1 MTGVRGRTTAAA
13 AAIVGVALA
22 VGGLLL
28 VLALRHT
35 LTDQVTTNARLRA
48 ERIAALLDAGARPA
62 DIALADEED
71 WLAQIIDGGG
81 TVVAATPR
89 LGQRPPLTRLR
100 AGESAVAGRLPAGDG
115 CPCLVVALSAAGGRY
130 LVTVAQTMDPVTEGT
145 AVLAVLLAAGIPLLV
160 ALVAVTTWATMG
172 RTLAPVEAIRRRVGE
187 ITDRD
192 LTRRVPQPAG
202 TDEIARL
209 AGTMN
214 AMLARLQAAQ
224 ERQRRFVSDASHELR
239 SPVTAIRHELEVAL
253 ADPAAVDIRRM
264 ATDLLVEAR
273 RQQQLVDDL
282 LELARADESP
292 TRRRHEKVDLDDLV
306 LAEARRVRERGIR
319 VDATG
324 IGAGRV
330 DGDLARLARML
341 RNLVDNAMR
350 HAESTVR
357 LSVCETGGG
366 VRLVVA
372 NDGPPIPDADRVRV
386 FERFTRLDDA
396 RARRDGGAGLGLA
409 IVAEIVA
416 AHLGAI
422 EVGSEDGWTSFA
434 VHLPA
439 AAEQ

>member
-1 MTGVRGRTTAAA
+1 
-13 AAIVGVALA
+13 
-22 VGGLLL
+22 
-28 VLALRHT
+28 
-35 LTDQVTTNARLRA
+35 
-48 ERIAALLDAGARPA
+48 
-62 DIALADEED
+62 
-71 WLAQIIDGGG
+71 
-81 TVVAATPR
+81 
-89 LGQRPPLTRLR
+89 
-100 AGESAVAGRLPAGDG
+100 
-115 CPCLVVALSAAGGRY
+115 
-130 LVTVAQTMDPVTEGT
+130 MDPVTEGT
-145 AVLAVLLAAGIPLLV
+145 TVLAGLLAVGIPLLV
-160 ALVAVTTWATMG
+160 ALVVVTTWATVG
-172 RTLAPVEAIRRRVGE
+172 RTLAPVEAIRRWVGE

-214 AMLARLQAAQ
+214 EMLARLQAAQ

-239 SPVTAIRHELEVAL
+239 SPVAAIRHELEVAL

-292 TRRRHEKVDLDDLV
+292 TLRRGEKVDLDDLV
-306 LAEARRVRERGIR
+306 LAEARRVRECGIR

-330 DGDLARLARML
+330 DGDLVGLARML

-357 LSVCETGGG
+357 LSLCETGGV

-372 NDGPPIPDADRVRV
+372 IDGPPIPDADRARV
-386 FERFTRLDDA
+386 FERFTRLDDS

-416 AHLGAI
+416 AHLGTI
-422 EVGSEDGWTSFA
+422 QVGGEDGWTRFV

-439 AAEQ
+439 AVDQF